1 MALYLKCAGAA
12 LVGVVM
18 VLTLGRKEMGL
29 VLSAA
34 ICAMIALVAMEYLE
48 PVLDLLGRLEELGQL
63 DGAMIT
69 ILLKCVGI
77 GLITEI
83 AGVVCADSGNGS
95 LAKALQL
102 LGTVVTLWLAVPIF
116 DGLLTLIQEILEGL

>member
-12 LVGVVM
+12 LVGVVL

-29 VLSAA
+29 VLTAA
-34 ICAMIALVAMEYLE
+34 VCAMIALAAAEYLE
-48 PVLDLLGRLEELGQL
+48 PVLDLLCRLEELGQL
-63 DGAMIT
+63 DSAMVG

-77 GLITEI
+77 GLVTEI
-83 AGVVCADSGNGS
+83 AGMVCADSGNGS
-95 LAKALQL
+95 MAKALQL
-102 LGTVVTLWLAVPIF
+102 LGTAAVLWLAVPLF

>member
-12 LVGVVM
+12 LVGVVL

-29 VLSAA
+29 VLSVAV
-34 ICAMIALVAMEYLE
+34 CAMIALAAAEYLE
-48 PVLDLLGRLEELGQL
+48 PVLDLLRRLEELGGL
-63 DGAMIT
+63 DGAMIAV
-69 ILLKCVGI
+69 LLKCVGI

-83 AGVVCADSGNGS
+83 AGMVCTDSGNAS

-102 LGTVVTLWLAVPIF
+102 LGTAAVLWLAVPLF

>member
-1 MALYLKCAGAA
+1 MALYLKCTGAA
-12 LVGVVM
+12 LVGVIL

-34 ICAMIALVAMEYLE
+34 VCAMIALAAVEYLE
-48 PVLDLLGRLEELGQL
+48 PVLDLLGRLEELGRL
-63 DGAMIT
+63 DGAMIAV
-69 ILLKCVGI
+69 LLKCVGI

-83 AGVVCADSGNGS
+83 AGMVCTDSGNAS

-102 LGTVVTLWLAVPIF
+102 LGTAVVLWMAVPLF

>member
-12 LVGVVM
+12 LAGVVL
-18 VLTLGRKEMGL
+18 VLTLGRRELGL

-34 ICAMIALVAMEYLE
+34 ICVMIAIVALEYLE
-48 PVLDLLGRLEELGQL
+48 PVLDLLRRLEDLGRL
-63 DGAMIT
+63 DGAMIA

-83 AGVVCADSGNGS
+83 AGMVCSDGGNG
-95 LAKALQL
+95 AMARALQL
-102 LGTVVTLWLAVPIF
+102 LGTAVILWMSIPLF
-116 DGLLTLIQEILEGL
+116 DGLLSLIQEILEEL

>member
-12 LVGVVM
+12 LVGVVLALM
-18 VLTLGRKEMGL
+18 LGRKEMGL
-29 VLSAA
+29 VLTAA
-34 ICAMIALVAMEYLE
+34 VCAMIALAAAEYLE
-48 PVLDLLGRLEELGQL
+48 PVMVLLRRLEELGQL
-63 DGAMIT
+63 DGSMVG

-83 AGVVCADSGNGS
+83 AGMVCTDSGNGS
-95 LAKALQL
+95 MAKALQL
-102 LGTVVTLWLAVPIF
+102 LGTAAVLWLAVPLF

>member
-12 LVGVVM
+12 LIGVVL

-29 VLSAA
+29 ALSAA
-34 ICAMIALVAMEYLE
+34 VCAMIALAAAEYLE
-48 PVLDLLGRLEELGQL
+48 PVLDLLRRLEELGQL
-63 DGAMIT
+63 DSAMIG

-83 AGVVCADSGNGS
+83 AEMVCTDSGNGS
-95 LAKALQL
+95 MAKALQL
-102 LGTVVTLWLAVPIF
+102 LGTAATLFLAVPLF

>member
-12 LVGVVM
+12 LIGVVL
-18 VLTLGRKEMGL
+18 VLTLGRTEMGL

-34 ICAMIALVAMEYLE
+34 VCAMLALAAVEYLE
-48 PVLDLLGRLEELGQL
+48 PVMDLLRRLDELGRL
-63 DGAMIT
+63 DGAMIA

-83 AGVVCADSGNGS
+83 AGMICADSGNAS

-102 LGTVVTLWLAVPIF
+102 LGTAVTLWLAVPLF

>member
-12 LVGVVM
+12 LVGVV
-18 VLTLGRKEMGL
+18 LILALGRKEMGL
-29 VLSAA
+29 VLAA
-34 ICAMIALVAMEYLE
+34 ALCAMIALVAVEYLE
-48 PVLDLLGRLEELGQL
+48 PVLELLHRLEELGRL

-69 ILLKCVGI
+69 ILFKCVGI

-83 AGVVCADSGNGS
+83 AGMVCTDSGNAS

-102 LGTVVTLWLAVPIF
+102 LGTAVVLWLSVPLY
-116 DGLLTLIQEILEGL
+116 DGLLSLIQEILEGL

>member
-12 LVGVVM
+12 LVGVVL
-18 VLTLGRKEMGL
+18 VLTLGRKEMGMA
-29 VLSAA
+29 LSAA
-34 ICAMIALVAMEYLE
+34 VCAMIALAAAQYLE
-48 PVLDLLGRLEELGQL
+48 PVLEHLRRLEELGGL
-63 DGAMIT
+63 DGAMIA

-83 AGVVCADSGNGS
+83 AGMICTDSGNAS

-102 LGTVVTLWLAVPIF
+102 LGTAAVLWLAVPLF

>member
-12 LVGVVM
+12 LVGVVL

-29 VLSAA
+29 VLSVT

-48 PVLDLLGRLEELGQL
+48 PVLDLLVRLEELGQL

-77 GLITEI
+77 GLVTET
-83 AGVVCADSGNGS
+83 AGMVCADSGNGS

-102 LGTVVTLWLAVPIF
+102 LGTVVTLWLAVPLF

>member
-1 MALYLKCAGAA
+1 MALYLKCAGAS
-12 LVGVVM
+12 LVGVVL

-29 VLSAA
+29 ALSMAVCA
-34 ICAMIALVAMEYLE
+34 IIALAAAQYLE
-48 PVLDLLGRLEELGQL
+48 PVLDLLRRLEELGGL
-63 DGAMIT
+63 DGAMIA

-83 AGVVCADSGNGS
+83 AGMVCTDSGNAS

-102 LGTVVTLWLAVPIF
+102 LGTSAVLWLAVPLF

>member
-12 LVGVVM
+12 LVGVVL

-34 ICAMIALVAMEYLE
+34 VCVMIALAAADYLE
-48 PVLDLLGRLEELGQL
+48 PVVDLMRKLEELGGL
-63 DGAMIT
+63 DSAMIT

-83 AGVVCADSGNGS
+83 AGMVCTDSGNGS

-102 LGTVVTLWLAVPIF
+102 LGTAATLWLAVPLF

>member
-12 LVGVVM
+12 LAGVVL
-18 VLTLGRKEMGL
+18 VLTLGRRELGL

-34 ICAMIALVAMEYLE
+34 ICVMIAIVALEYLG
-48 PVLDLLGRLEELGQL
+48 PVLDLLRRLEDLGRL
-63 DGAMIT
+63 DGAMIA

-83 AGVVCADSGNGS
+83 AGMVCSDGGNG
-95 LAKALQL
+95 AMARALQL
-102 LGTVVTLWLAVPIF
+102 LGTAVILWMSIPLF
-116 DGLLTLIQEILEGL
+116 DGLLSLIQEILEEL

>member
-12 LVGVVM
+12 LVGVVL

-34 ICAMIALVAMEYLE
+34 VCAMIALAAAQYLE
-48 PVLDLLGRLEELGQL
+48 PVLDLLRRLEELGGL
-63 DGAMIT
+63 DGGMIA

-83 AGVVCADSGNGS
+83 AGMVCTDSGNAS

-102 LGTVVTLWLAVPIF
+102 LGTAVVLWMAVPLF

>member
-12 LVGVVM
+12 LVGVVL

-34 ICAMIALVAMEYLE
+34 VCAMIALAAAEYLE
-48 PVLDLLGRLEELGQL
+48 PVLDLLRRLEELGGL
-63 DGAMIT
+63 DGAMIA

-83 AGVVCADSGNGS
+83 AGMVCTDSGNAS

-102 LGTVVTLWLAVPIF
+102 LGTAAVLWLAVPLF

>member
-12 LVGVVM
+12 LVGVVL
-18 VLTLGRKEMGL
+18 VLALGRRDLGL

-34 ICAMIALVAMEYLE
+34 LCAMIALAALEYLD
-48 PVLDLLGRLEELGQL
+48 PVLELVGTLEEMGRL
-63 DGAMIT
+63 DGSFIT

-77 GLITEI
+77 GLVTEI

-95 LAKALQL
+95 LAKALEL
-102 LGTVVTLWLAVPIF
+102 LGTAVVLWLSVPLF
-116 DGLLTLIQEILEGL
+116 NGLLELIQEILEGV

>member
-12 LVGVVM
+12 LVGVVL

-29 VLSAA
+29 VLSSAV
-34 ICAMIALVAMEYLE
+34 CAMIALAAAQYLE
-48 PVLDLLGRLEELGQL
+48 PVLDLLRRLEELGGL
-63 DGAMIT
+63 DGGMIAV
-69 ILLKCVGI
+69 LLKCVGI

-83 AGVVCADSGNGS
+83 AGMVCTDSGNAS

-102 LGTVVTLWLAVPIF
+102 LGTAAVLCLAVPLF

>member
-12 LVGVVM
+12 LVGVV
-18 VLTLGRKEMGL
+18 LILALGRKEMGL
-29 VLSAA
+29 VLAA
-34 ICAMIALVAMEYLE
+34 ALCAMIALVAMEYLE
-48 PVLDLLGRLEELGQL
+48 PVLELLHRLEELGRL

-69 ILLKCVGI
+69 TLFKCVGI

-83 AGVVCADSGNGS
+83 AGMVCSDSGNAS

-102 LGTVVTLWLAVPIF
+102 LGTVVVLWLSVPLY
-116 DGLLTLIQEILEGL
+116 DGLLSLIQEILEGL

>member
-12 LVGVVM
+12 LIGVVL

-34 ICAMIALVAMEYLE
+34 VCAMLALAAVEYLE
-48 PVLDLLGRLEELGQL
+48 PVLDLLHRLEELGRL
-63 DGAMIT
+63 DGAMIA

-83 AGVVCADSGNGS
+83 AGMICADSGNAS

-102 LGTVVTLWLAVPIF
+102 LGTAVTLWLAVPLF
-116 DGLLTLIQEILEGL
+116 NGLLTLIQEILERL

>member
-1 MALYLKCAGAA
+1 MAMYLKCAGAA
-12 LVGVVM
+12 LVGVVL

-34 ICAMIALVAMEYLE
+34 VCAMIALVAMEYLE
-48 PVLDLLGRLEELGQL
+48 PVLDLLGRLEDLGGL
-63 DGAMIT
+63 DGTMIS

-83 AGVVCADSGNGS
+83 AGMVCTDSGNGPM
-95 LAKALQL
+95 AKTLQL
-102 LGTVVTLWLAVPIF
+102 LGTAVVLWLAVPLF

>member
-12 LVGVVM
+12 LVGVVL
-18 VLTLGRKEMGL
+18 VLALGRKELGL

-34 ICAMIALVAMEYLE
+34 LCTMIALAALEYLD
-48 PVLDLLGRLEELGQL
+48 PVLELLGTLEEMGQL
-63 DGAMIT
+63 DGELIT
-69 ILLKCVGI
+69 VLLKCVGI

-95 LAKALQL
+95 LAKALEL
-102 LGTVVTLWLAVPIF
+102 LGTAAVLWLSVPLF
-116 DGLLTLIQEILEGL
+116 NGLLTLIQEILEGS

>member
-12 LVGVVM
+12 LVGVVL
-18 VLTLGRKEMGL
+18 VLTLGRKEMGM

-34 ICAMIALVAMEYLE
+34 VCAMIALAAAEYLE
-48 PVLDLLGRLEELGQL
+48 PVLDLLGRLEELGRL
-63 DGAMIT
+63 DGAMIAV
-69 ILLKCVGI
+69 LLKCVGI

-83 AGVVCADSGNGS
+83 AGMVCTDSGNGS

-102 LGTVVTLWLAVPIF
+102 LGTAAALWLAVPLF